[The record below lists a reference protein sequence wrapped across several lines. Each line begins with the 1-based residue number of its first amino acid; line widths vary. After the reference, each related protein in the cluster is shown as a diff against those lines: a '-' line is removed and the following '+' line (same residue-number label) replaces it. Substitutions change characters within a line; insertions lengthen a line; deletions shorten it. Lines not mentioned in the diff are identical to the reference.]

1 MHHACAHFS
10 RGRAARLARS
20 APKDAGLT
28 SRGALPG
35 PGSPTR
41 VFGALGWKISRGGAS
56 WLVSAPPFVAKTR
69 TLAVGPVARAIG
81 QGFKNIGPIATMT
94 LAGPETGLDFF

>member
-1 MHHACAHFS
+1 MHHACAHSS

-41 VFGALGWKISRGGAS
+41 VFGALGWKISRGRAP
-56 WLVSAPPFVAKTR
+56 WLVRPGT
-69 TLAVGPVARAIG
+69 GPHLKMRPTT
-81 QGFKNIGPIATMT
+81 QGCRRGPSDPRGIE
-94 LAGPETGLDFF
+94 GGYDDEDICLDV